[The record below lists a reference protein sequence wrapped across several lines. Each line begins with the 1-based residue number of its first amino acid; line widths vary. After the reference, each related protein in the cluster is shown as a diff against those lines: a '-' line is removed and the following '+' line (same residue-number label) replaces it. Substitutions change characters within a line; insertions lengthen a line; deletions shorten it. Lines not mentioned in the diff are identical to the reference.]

1 MAKKK
6 SAPTKET
13 KSAAPKETKPAAA
26 KAPKASAPKAAP
38 PKAAAPTK
46 ATATKKAAPKAESNG
61 DAASAADVLGHEQ
74 IGFVAGD
81 VWVYLTD
88 NGQTS
93 LATLKKEV
101 NTTPEL
107 LCAAVGWLAREDK
120 LDFEISGK
128 TVKVTLK

>member
-6 SAPTKET
+6 SA
-13 KSAAPKETKPAAA
+13 APAKETKPAAPKA
-26 KAPKASAPKAAP
+26 PKATAPKASAPKATAAKKSP
-38 PKAAAPTK
+38 PKAD
-46 ATATKKAAPKAESNG
+46 SNG
-61 DAASAADVLGHEQ
+61 DASTATDVLGHEQ

-81 VWVYLTD
+81 VWLYLSD
-88 NGQTS
+88 NGQSS

-120 LDFEISGK
+120 LDFEVTGK
-128 TVKVTLK
+128 TVKVSLK

>member
-6 SAPTKET
+6 SAPAKEA
-13 KSAAPKETKPAAA
+13 KSAASKETKPTAA
-26 KAPKASAPKAAP
+26 KAPKAPKTAAPKATT
-38 PKAAAPTK
+38 PKAP
-46 ATATKKAAPKAESNG
+46 ATKKAAPKAESNG
-61 DAASAADVLGHEQ
+61 DASTAADVLGHEQ

-88 NGQTS
+88 NGQSS
-93 LATLKKEV
+93 LATLKKAM

-128 TVKVTLK
+128 MVKVTLK

>member
-6 SAPTKET
+6 SAAPAKET
-13 KSAAPKETKPAAA
+13 KAAAKPAPAKSAAPKPAVAKTASPAKAAA
-26 KAPKASAPKAAP
+26 
-38 PKAAAPTK
+38 PKAAAP
-46 ATATKKAAPKAESNG
+46 KKSASNG
-61 DAASAADVLGHEQ
+61 DASTAADALGHEQ

-128 TVKVTLK
+128 TVKVALK

>member
-6 SAPTKET
+6 SAAPAKEA
-13 KSAAPKETKPAAA
+13 KSAAPKESKPAAA
-26 KAPKASAPKAAP
+26 KATKA
-38 PKAAAPTK
+38 PKAAAPKSTPTK
-46 ATATKKAAPKAESNG
+46 APATKKSAPKTESNG
-61 DAASAADVLGHEQ
+61 DASTAANVLGHEQ

-88 NGQTS
+88 NGQSS
-93 LATLKKEV
+93 LATLKKAM

-120 LDFEISGK
+120 LDFEINGK
-128 TVKVTLK
+128 SVKVALK

>member
-6 SAPTKET
+6 SSAPAKET
-13 KSAAPKETKPAAA
+13 KAAAKPVAAKSAAAPKPAVA
-26 KAPKASAPKAAP
+26 KAPAKADSSKKSA
-38 PKAAAPTK
+38 
-46 ATATKKAAPKAESNG
+46 SNG
-61 DAASAADVLGHEQ
+61 DASTAADVLGHEQ

-81 VWVYLTD
+81 VWLYLTD

-120 LDFEISGK
+120 LDFEINGK
-128 TVKVTLK
+128 TVKVSLK

>member
-6 SAPTKET
+6 SA
-13 KSAAPKETKPAAA
+13 
-26 KAPKASAPKAAP
+26 ASAKE
-38 PKAAAPTK
+38 TK
-46 ATATKKAAPKAESNG
+46 ATAKPAPAKSASPKPAVVKTAAPAKADSKKPASKAASNG
-61 DAASAADVLGHEQ
+61 DASTAANVLGHEQ

-81 VWVYLTD
+81 VWVYLSD
-88 NGQTS
+88 NGQSS
-93 LATLKKEV
+93 LATLKKAM

-128 TVKVTLK
+128 TVKVALK

>member
-6 SAPTKET
+6 SA
-13 KSAAPKETKPAAA
+13 
-26 KAPKASAPKAAP
+26 ASAKE
-38 PKAAAPTK
+38 TK
-46 ATATKKAAPKAESNG
+46 ATAKPAPAKPASPKPAVVKTAAPAKADSPKKPASKAASNG
-61 DAASAADVLGHEQ
+61 DASTAADVLGHEQ

-81 VWVYLTD
+81 VWVYLSD
-88 NGQTS
+88 NGQSS
-93 LATLKKEV
+93 LATLKKAM

-128 TVKVTLK
+128 TVKVSLK

>member
-6 SAPTKET
+6 SAA
-13 KSAAPKETKPAAA
+13 SAKETKPAAA
-26 KAPKASAPKAAP
+26 KAPKASAPKTAP
-38 PKAAAPTK
+38 PKASAPAK
-46 ATATKKAAPKAESNG
+46 ATATKKSAPKSESNG

-120 LDFEISGK
+120 LDFEINGK
-128 TVKVTLK
+128 SVKVALK

>member
-6 SAPTKET
+6 SAAPAKET
-13 KSAAPKETKPAAA
+13 KAASKSAPAKSSATPKPAVA
-26 KAPKASAPKAAP
+26 KAPAPAKAAA
-38 PKAAAPTK
+38 PKAAAP
-46 ATATKKAAPKAESNG
+46 KKAASNG
-61 DAASAADVLGHEQ
+61 DASTAADALGHEQ

-128 TVKVTLK
+128 TVKVSLK